1 MMNPENGNQT
11 SITEFIL
18 RGFGTLPE
26 LQILLFLLFL
36 VIYIA
41 TMAGNIFIVALVVT
55 DQHLHIPMYF
65 FLGNLS
71 CLETCYT
78 STILPSLLASLLT
91 EGRTISF
98 SGCITQYYFFASMVA
113 TECFLLLVM
122 SYDRCLAIGN
132 PLHYAAHMT
141 VRSCL
146 QLAGGS
152 WTGGFLLS
160 SLTTLLISQLTFCGP
175 KDIDHFFCDFIP
187 LLKLSCNDP
196 QMMEMLALTLSLIF
210 LLVLFLLTSMS
221 YIYIIAIILKIPSST
236 GRQKA
241 FSTCSSHL
249 IVVTMYYGTLLIAYM
264 FPTINTLRD
273 FKKVLSIF
281 YTVLTPLVNP
291 LIYSLRNK
299 EVKEALRKAS
309 RKSMFGQC

>member
-1 MMNPENGNQT
+1 MMNSEKGNQT

-18 RGFGTLPE
+18 LGFGTLPE
-26 LQILLFLLFL
+26 LEILLFLLFL

-41 TMAGNIFIVALVVT
+41 TMAGNILIVALVVT
-55 DQHLHIPMYF
+55 DQHLHTPLYF

-91 EGRTISF
+91 
-98 SGCITQYYFFASMVA
+98 A
-113 TECFLLLVM
+113 LVK
-122 SYDRCLAIGN
+122 I
-132 PLHYAAHMT
+132 
-141 VRSCL
+141 
-146 QLAGGS
+146 
-152 WTGGFLLS
+152 
-160 SLTTLLISQLTFCGP
+160 
-175 KDIDHFFCDFIP
+175 
-187 LLKLSCNDP
+187 SCNDP
-196 QMMEMLALTLSLIF
+196 QMMEMLALTISLIF
-210 LLVLFLLTSMS
+210 LLVPFLLTSMS
-221 YIYIIAIILKIPSST
+221 YIYIIATILKIPSST

-264 FPTINTLRD
+264 FPTTNKLRD
-273 FKKVLSIF
+273 FKKVLSVF

-299 EVKEALRKAS
+299 EVKEALRKAC
-309 RKSMFGQC
+309 RKSMFG